1 MSPRRARF
9 FPSVPSG
16 ARLRLAFLA
25 AALAAVAAGPADA
38 AAKRPASGRAAL
50 LEQSP
55 ADFQAVIGGAKAKV
69 FPAVVYLRCVVEN
82 FELGK
87 QLRHVGAGSGVLI
100 SADGEFVTN
109 WHVVDRAL
117 EIRCLLEDG
126 RAFEAELIGSDKDSD
141 LALLRL
147 KLPPGET
154 TPFAVFADGP
164 APVEGDFVMAM
175 GAPWGM
181 NRSVSF
187 GIIACARRFLPE
199 ASEYSTWLQ
208 TDASISPG
216 NSGGPLVDT
225 RGRIVGINS
234 RGSQMGGDLGFAVP
248 VETVRLV
255 TERLRRH
262 GSAAWAWTGL
272 QLQPLR
278 DFQRN
283 LVFPGTE
290 GVIVAGTDLDSPAR
304 EAGFRPQD
312 RIVAVGGRPVT
323 ALMEE
328 DMPDTRRLF
337 ALLPVDE
344 AVTVRVRRDGAELDL
359 ELRPRAKGTVL
370 GREHAFARWD
380 FTVKEINQFETP
392 DLFFQAPNGLY
403 VRGVRTPGNAGEA
416 GLRPRD
422 VLLKVNG
429 LAVDGLDELRRVHA
443 ESLARLAEGG
453 GRRLMLDLLR
463 NGQRVQVILDL
474 SRDYANP

>member
-1 MSPRRARF
+1 MSSGRVF
-9 FPSVPSG
+9 LSSPSVSV
-16 ARLRLAFLA
+16 ARLLL
-25 AALAAVAAGPADA
+25 ALALLPAAGAGLA
-38 AAKRPASGRAAL
+38 RAGSPAL
-50 LEQSP
+50 LEQAP
-55 ADFQAVIGGAKAKV
+55 ADFQAVIAGAKTRV

-87 QLRHVGAGSGVLI
+87 QLRHVSSGSGVLI
-100 SADGEFVTN
+100 SADGEIVTN
-109 WHVVDRAL
+109 WHVVDRAR

-126 RAFEAELIGSDKDSD
+126 RAFEAELVGADKDTD

-147 KLPPGET
+147 KLPPGAA
-154 TPFAVFADGP
+154 TPFAVFAEGP
-164 APVEGDFVMAM
+164 PPVEGDFVMAM
-175 GAPWGM
+175 GAPWGL

-187 GIIACARRFLPE
+187 GIISCARRYLPD
-199 ASEYSTWLQ
+199 ASEYSAWLQ

-225 RGRIVGINS
+225 RGRIVGINT
-234 RGSQMGGDLGFAVP
+234 RGAQVGGDLGFAVP

-255 TERLRRH
+255 TDRLRRN
-262 GSAAWAWTGL
+262 GSAAWAYTGL

-283 LVFPGTE
+283 VYFPGE
-290 GVIVAGTDLDSPAR
+290 DGVIVAGTDLDSPAR
-304 EAGFRPQD
+304 EAGFRAQD
-312 RIVAVGGRPVT
+312 RIVAVAGRPLT

-328 DMPDTRRLF
+328 DMPDVRRLF
-337 ALLPVDE
+337 ALLPPGEPV
-344 AVTVRVRRDGAELDL
+344 AVRVRRDGAEREL
-359 ELRPRAKGTVL
+359 ELRPRAKGVVL

-403 VRGVRTPGNAGEA
+403 VRGVRLPGNANEG

-422 VLLKVNG
+422 VVLRVNG
-429 LAVDGLDELRRVHA
+429 LEVASLDELRRLHE
-443 ESLARLAEGG
+443 ESLARLAGGG
-453 GRRLMLDLLR
+453 GRRLLLDVLR

>member
-1 MSPRRARF
+1 MSSGRVSS
-9 FPSVPSG
+9 FPSISSVSRRP
-16 ARLRLAFLA
+16 LVLLA
-25 AALAAVAAGPADA
+25 AAICALASAAPL
-38 AAKRPASGRAAL
+38 RAGSPAL
-50 LEQSP
+50 LQQAP
-55 ADFQAVIGGAKAKV
+55 ADFQAVIVEAKTKV

-87 QLRHVGAGSGVLI
+87 QLRHVSSGSGVLV
-100 SADGEFVTN
+100 SADGELVTN
-109 WHVVDRAL
+109 WHVVDRAR

-126 RAFEAELIGSDKDSD
+126 RAFEAEVVGSDKDTD

-147 KLPPGET
+147 KLPAGAT

-164 APVEGDFVMAM
+164 PPSEGDFVMAM
-175 GAPWGM
+175 GAPWGL

-187 GIIACARRFLPE
+187 GIISCARRYLPD
-199 ASEYSTWLQ
+199 ASEYSIWLQ

-225 RGRIVGINS
+225 RGRIVGINT
-234 RGSQMGGDLGFAVP
+234 RGTQVGGDLGFAVP

-255 TERLRRH
+255 IERLRSF
-262 GSAAWAWTGL
+262 GSANWAWTGL

-283 LVFPGTE
+283 VYFPGEE

-304 EAGFRPQD
+304 EAGFRAQD
-312 RIVAVGGRPVT
+312 RIVAVAGRPVT
-323 ALMEE
+323 GLMEE
-328 DMPDTRRLF
+328 DMPDLRRLF
-337 ALLPVDE
+337 ALLPADE
-344 AVTVRVRRDGAELDL
+344 SVKVRVRRDGAEREL
-359 ELRPRAKGTVL
+359 ELRPRAKGVVL

-403 VRGVRTPGNAGEA
+403 VRGVRLPGNANEG

-422 VLLKVNG
+422 VLLRVNG
-429 LAVDGLDELRRVHA
+429 LEVGGLDDLRRLHE
-443 ESLARLAEGG
+443 ESLARLAQGG

-474 SRDYANP
+474 TRDYANP

>member
-1 MSPRRARF
+1 MSFGRVSPS
-9 FPSVPSG
+9 FPVRS
-16 ARLRLAFLA
+16 LALLPALFLA
-25 AALAAVAAGPADA
+25 PCGVVHAGGPA
-38 AAKRPASGRAAL
+38 L
-50 LEQSP
+50 LQQAP
-55 ADFQAVIGGAKAKV
+55 ADFQEVIVGAKAKV
-69 FPAVVYLRCVVEN
+69 FPSVVYLRCVVEN

-87 QLRHVGAGSGVLI
+87 QLRHVSSGSGVLV
-100 SADGEFVTN
+100 SADGELVTN
-109 WHVVDRAL
+109 WHVVDRAR

-126 RAFEAELIGSDKDSD
+126 RAFEAELLGSDKDTD

-147 KLPPGET
+147 RLPPGET

-175 GAPWGM
+175 GAPWGL

-187 GIIACARRFLPE
+187 GIVSCARRYLPE
-199 ASEYSTWLQ
+199 TSEYSVWLQ

-225 RGRIVGINS
+225 RGRIIGINT
-234 RGSQMGGDLGFAVP
+234 RGAQIGGDLGFAVP

-262 GSAAWAWTGL
+262 GSANWAHTGL

-283 LVFPGTE
+283 VYFPGDE
-290 GVIVAGTDLDSPAR
+290 GVIVAGTDLESPAR
-304 EAGFRPQD
+304 EAGFRAQD
-312 RIVAVGGRPVT
+312 RIVAVAGRPVT

-328 DMPDTRRLF
+328 DMPDVRRLF
-337 ALLPVDE
+337 ALLPADE
-344 AVTVRVRRDGAELDL
+344 PVRVRVRRDGSEREL
-359 ELRPRAKGTVL
+359 ELRPRAKGVVL

-380 FTVKEINQFETP
+380 FTVKEINRFETP

-403 VRGVRTPGNAGEA
+403 VRGVRTPGNANEG

-429 LAVDGLDELRRVHA
+429 LEVAGLDELRRLHE
-443 ESLARLAEGG
+443 ESLARLAGGG
-453 GRRLMLDLLR
+453 GRRLMLDVLR

-474 SRDYANP
+474 SRDHANP